1 MRMKALPK
9 ILIPTEGEIA
19 ANHAGLNV
27 FFGAVLGF
35 VMAGTERLDS
45 LEFAYV
51 LLVVSAVVISI
62 LYVSASRQKV
72 AYSILT
78 LVLIF
83 VLPRAAGMVLDQG
96 ETLPDKLQPT
106 LLVWTLLSVFIEFLP
121 RRKDKP
127 DDSATEA

>member
-121 RRKDKP
+121 RRPDKR
-127 DDSATEA
+127 DDSPTEA